1 MSRTDLLCLNR
12 IIKPQIPL
20 EEFFKFAADL
30 GIRYVEVRNDF
41 TDKGVL
47 DGLSDAALQRTI
59 HKTGVKALTIN
70 ALYPFEDLKVLKE
83 NIEKLKGLIAE
94 AKRINCPQIVLCPLN
109 DADDKRG
116 PAQRTDELVTA
127 LTAYGPLFAETK
139 MIGLVE
145 PLGFTICSLR
155 TKKAALEGISSC
167 DYPESYRLLH
177 DTFHHYLSGEAEF
190 FPKQTAIIH
199 VSGVLA
205 GKVKAAIRDEDRI
218 LVTRDDIMDNRGQ
231 VAALLDGECTA
242 PISYEPFSPQV
253 RELPLSELKAQLQ
266 KSIDYL
272 FSVEALPK
280 S

>member
-1 MSRTDLLCLNR
+1 MSRTNLLCLNR

-20 EEFFKFAADL
+20 GEFLTFTADL
-30 GIRYVEVRNDF
+30 GIRHVEVRNDF

-47 DGLSDAALQRTI
+47 DGLSDAALQMSF
-59 HKTGVKALTIN
+59 KETGIKALTIN
-70 ALYPFEDLKVLKE
+70 ALYPFEKVKVLKE
-83 NIEKLKGLIAE
+83 NIEKLKDLIAE

-109 DADDKRG
+109 DANDKRS
-116 PAQRTDELVTA
+116 PAQRADELVTA
-127 LTAYGPLFAETK
+127 LNAYGPLFTESK

-155 TKKAALEGISSC
+155 TKKTALEGINSC
-167 DYPESYRLLH
+167 NYPDSYQLLH
-177 DTFHHYLSGEAEF
+177 DTFHHYLSGETEF

-205 GKVKAAIRDEDRI
+205 GKTKAAITDDDRI
-218 LVTRDDIMDNRGQ
+218 LVTKDDIMDNRGQ
-231 VAALLDGECTA
+231 VAALLDAQCKA
-242 PISYEPFSPQV
+242 PISYEPFSSQV

-272 FSVEALPK
+272 FS
-280 S
+280 